1 MLFRSRVDELG
12 SADAAW
18 LVSSV
23 RLAAPI
29 RRIDETSVPVDH
41 ELSDELNAY
50 LLSPR
55 D

>member
-1 MLFRSRVDELG
+1 VPVAELAR
-12 SADAAW
+12 ADAAW

-29 RRIDETSVPVDH
+29 TAVDDV
-41 ELSDELNAY
+41 ELAHDVEFTASLNEY

>member
-1 MLFRSRVDELG
+1 V
-12 SADAAW
+12 DAAW

-29 RRIDETSVPVDH
+29 TAIDGAALPVDA
-41 ELSDELNAY
+41 EFTASLNAY